1 MKGGL
6 GVIEINLQE
15 QFARIRSGDREAFSC
30 VYQEM
35 KQPVYTI
42 CYRITGSKETA
53 EDITHDVFVKLFRSP
68 PDTSV
73 KNTRAWIFQMARNLS
88 IDALRKESR
97 RSDRDAPI
105 EIEDPY
111 PHLDL
116 RMDIEAAL
124 GNLSC
129 DEREILTLH
138 LNAALNFREIS
149 HIIGLSLPATY
160 RRYRNALK
168 LLQKALNGG

>member
-1 MKGGL
+1 M
-6 GVIEINLQE
+6 VEMNLSE
-15 QFARIRSGDREAFSC
+15 LFARMQCGDLNAFAS
-30 VYQEM
+30 VYQAL
-35 KQPVYTI
+35 KRPVYTI
-42 CYRITGSKETA
+42 CYRITQSRETA
-53 EDITHDVFVKLFRSP
+53 EDITHDVFIKLLRSP
-68 PDTSV
+68 PDPSV
-73 KNTRAWIFQMARNLS
+73 KNARAWIFQMARNLS

-97 RSDRDAPI
+97 KSDRDAPI
-105 EIEDPY
+105 EIVDPY

>member
-1 MKGGL
+1 M
-6 GVIEINLQE
+6 VEMNLSEMLAGMQN
-15 QFARIRSGDREAFSC
+15 GDRDAFAA
-30 VYQEM
+30 VYQAL
-35 KQPVYTI
+35 KRPVYTI
-42 CYRITGSKETA
+42 CYRITQSRETA
-53 EDITHDVFVKLFRSP
+53 EDITHDVFIKLFRSP
-68 PDTSV
+68 PDASV
-73 KNTRAWIFQMARNLS
+73 KNVRAWIFQMARNLS

>member
-1 MKGGL
+1 M
-6 GVIEINLQE
+6 VEMNLSE
-15 QFARIRSGDREAFSC
+15 LFARMQSGDLNAFAA
-30 VYQEM
+30 VYQAL
-35 KQPVYTI
+35 KRPVYTI
-42 CYRITGSKETA
+42 CYRITQSRETA
-53 EDITHDVFVKLFRSP
+53 EDITHDVFIKLFRSP
-68 PDTSV
+68 PDPSV
-73 KNTRAWIFQMARNLS
+73 KNVRAWIFQMARNLS

-97 RSDRDAPI
+97 RSDGDAPI